1 MYLLWEKS
9 KTITYQLYN
18 LECCPISFTVVVWS
32 SKSRQWPWW
41 NEKVKRR
48 TCWEMGDNSKPGER
62 YQEKGDETPRE
73 ITSYYRVET
82 DNQNRERQIWNCL
95 ERYFNCQDSPYVLMF
110 LSLVPYV
117 PLSFT
122 KQTCCTA
129 IIKKD
134 AINKFGIKYW
144 ISNHIKVKL
153 QEPGSSL
160 YVNIEKKRVW
170 LLVGK
175 YNLPKNDRA
184 TKPSP

>member
-1 MYLLWEKS
+1 MSMFTNLCFYLFATQYCQCSILGYLVLNKMYLWEKS

-48 TCWEMGDNSKPGER
+48 ACREMGDNSKPGER
-62 YQEKGDETPRE
+62 YQEKGDKTPRE

-110 LSLVPYV
+110 LSLIPYV

-129 IIKKD
+129 IIKK
-134 AINKFGIKYW
+134 KM
-144 ISNHIKVKL
+144 
-153 QEPGSSL
+153 Q
-160 YVNIEKKRVW
+160 NI
-170 LLVGK
+170 
-175 YNLPKNDRA
+175 
-184 TKPSP
+184 